1 MNGPWDR
8 LSYLLCSLF
17 PTPGKP
23 ALCSLEGQLQADSRQ
38 LKIILALIEDSWVP
52 PPPNTHTHTHPF
64 HSVPKI
70 TFPNLFG
77 TAGCVQGASSSPAHP
92 ERTREWPGLL
102 IAFALPGVWGR
113 KEGAFWGHHQYGA

>member
-52 PPPNTHTHTHPF
+52 PPQTHTHIHT
-64 HSVPKI
+64 
-70 TFPNLFG
+70 LFILCQRSLSQTCSEQLAVSKERAPALHTLSG
-77 TAGCVQGASSSPAHP
+77 PGSGQG
-92 ERTREWPGLL
+92 
-102 IAFALPGVWGR
+102 
-113 KEGAFWGHHQYGA
+113 Y